1 MYFLMGSFRTKGG
14 IMRRIF
20 RMIALTLVCA
30 FCFPAAA
37 GAAHTPSAKEEMRG
51 VWVSSVYNLDYP
63 VKPTTNADTLRAE
76 ADRILDNCVKWG
88 LNAVFLQVRPS
99 SDALYKSDV
108 FPWSKY
114 LTGKQGMAPEDG
126 FDPLAYWVKAAHKR
140 GLELHAWINPY
151 RITKGKQA
159 EWDSLVGSHPAKQ
172 HPEWAIQYTDQ
183 NYYFDPGLPEVR
195 ELVVRGAVEIAEKY
209 EIDGLHMDDYF
220 YPGKDFPDAKTYA
233 AYGGGFSNLAD
244 WRRDNVNQLVRT
256 LDDALHDVRRDIAF
270 GISPSGI
277 WANKSTDPRGS
288 NTSGNEHYS
297 ANYADSLYW
306 IENGLVDYIIPQIY
320 WEIGHK
326 QADFATLADWW
337 NQAVQGAK
345 DVKLYI
351 GMGAYR
357 CADNPTGV
365 WKTTDPLF
373 ASMDYLKNK
382 HNVSGNVFF
391 RYGSIPAVSGMA
403 DRLTAWYAS
412 DTGTSDKA
420 AAPADEQGFSDILA
434 QFLLSMIQ

>member
-1 MYFLMGSFRTKGG
+1 MK
-14 IMRRIF
+14 RIF
-20 RMIALTLVCA
+20 RTVALTLVCA
-30 FCFPAAA
+30 FCFSLTAMAAPTP
-37 GAAHTPSAKEEMRG
+37 GASEEMRG
-51 VWVSSVYNLDYP
+51 IWVSSVYNLDYP
-63 VKPTTNADTLRAE
+63 QKPTTDADTLKAQ
-76 ADRILDNCVKWG
+76 ADAILDNCVKWG

-99 SDALYKSDV
+99 SDALYPSEI

-114 LTGKQGMAPEDG
+114 LTGKQGTAPADN

-159 EWDSLVGSHPAKQ
+159 EWDSLVGTHPAKKN
-172 HPEWAIQYTDQ
+172 PEWTIQYTDG
-183 NYYFDPGLPEVR
+183 NYYFNPGLPEVR
-195 ELVVRGAVEIAEKY
+195 DLVVQGAVEIAENY
-209 EIDGLHMDDYF
+209 DIDGLHMDDYF
-220 YPGKDFPDAKTYA
+220 YPGTDFPDTKTYET
-233 AYGGGFSNLAD
+233 YGKGFSDIAD
-244 WRRDNVNQLVRT
+244 WRRDNVNQLVRR
-256 LDDALHDVRRDIAF
+256 LDTELHRVKRDIQF

-277 WANKSTDPRGS
+277 WANQSTDPRGS
-288 NTSGNEHYS
+288 NTNGSEHYVS
-297 ANYADSLYW
+297 NYADSLYW

-326 QADFATLADWW
+326 LADFATLADWW
-337 NQAVQGAK
+337 NQAVKG

-357 CADNPTGV
+357 CADNPVGV

-373 ASMDYLKNK
+373 ASMDYLKDK
-382 HNVSGNVFF
+382 QNVNGCVFF

-403 DRLTAWYAS
+403 DRLTAWYAA
-412 DTGTSDKA
+412 DTEPQQG
-420 AAPADEQGFSDILA
+420 APTGSLEPQSFSQILG

>member
-1 MYFLMGSFRTKGG
+1 MKRSFRLL
-14 IMRRIF
+14 
-20 RMIALTLVCA
+20 ALVLACVLTLVTPA
-30 FCFPAAA
+30 FAA
-37 GAAHTPSAKEEMRG
+37 GTPSASEEMRG

-63 VKPTTNADTLRAE
+63 SSPTTDPDKLRAE
-76 ADRILDNCVKWG
+76 ADEILDNCVKWG

-99 SDALYKSDV
+99 GDALYKSDL

-114 LTGKQGMAPEDG
+114 LTGSVGTAPQDG
-126 FDPLAYWVKAAHKR
+126 FDPLEYWVEAAHKR

-151 RITKGKQA
+151 RITRGKDT
-159 EWDSLVGSHPAKQ
+159 EWNSLPSTHPAKMN
-172 HPEWAIQYTDQ
+172 PDWVVKYSDG
-183 NYYFDPGLPEVR
+183 NYYFNPGIPEVR
-195 ELVVRGAVEIAEKY
+195 DLVTRGAVEIVQNY
-209 EIDGLHMDDYF
+209 DVDGLHMDDYF
-220 YPGKDFPDAKTYA
+220 YPGTDFNDAATYQK
-233 AYGGGFSNLAD
+233 YGSSFSNIAD
-244 WRRDNVNQLVRT
+244 FRRDSVNQLVAQ
-256 LDDALHDVRRDIAF
+256 LDTAVHNIDPDIQF

-288 NTSGNEHYS
+288 NTNGSEHYVS
-297 ANYADSLYW
+297 SYADSLYW

-326 QADFATLADWW
+326 LADFATLADWW
-337 NQAVQGAK
+337 NDAVAGS
-345 DVKLYI
+345 DVHLYI

-373 ASMDYLKNK
+373 DSLAYLENK
-382 HNVSGNVFF
+382 DNVGGCVFF

-403 DRLTAWYAS
+403 DRLTSWYS
-412 DTGTSDKA
+412 TVHNENT
-420 AAPADEQGFSDILA
+420 APNPSNPGGNSSSSLNGGDFGSILS

>member
-1 MYFLMGSFRTKGG
+1 MKRSFRLL
-14 IMRRIF
+14 
-20 RMIALTLVCA
+20 ALVLACVLTLVTPA
-30 FCFPAAA
+30 FAA
-37 GAAHTPSAKEEMRG
+37 GTPSASEEMRG

-63 VKPTTNADTLRAE
+63 SSPTTDPDKLRAE
-76 ADRILDNCVKWG
+76 ADEILDNCVKWG

-99 SDALYKSDV
+99 GDALYKSDL

-114 LTGKQGMAPEDG
+114 LTGSVGTAPQDG
-126 FDPLAYWVKAAHKR
+126 FDPLEYWVEAAHKR

-151 RITKGKQA
+151 RITRGKDT
-159 EWDSLVGSHPAKQ
+159 EWNQLPSTHPAKMN
-172 HPEWAIQYTDQ
+172 PDWVVKYSDG
-183 NYYFDPGLPEVR
+183 NYYFNPGIPEVR
-195 ELVVRGAVEIAEKY
+195 DLVTRGAVEIVQNY
-209 EIDGLHMDDYF
+209 DVDGLHMDDYF
-220 YPGKDFPDAKTYA
+220 YPGTDFNDAATYQK
-233 AYGGGFSNLAD
+233 YGSSFSNIAD
-244 WRRDNVNQLVRT
+244 FRRDSVNQLVAQ
-256 LDDALHDVRRDIAF
+256 LDTAVHNIDPDIQF

-288 NTSGNEHYS
+288 NTNGSEHYVS
-297 ANYADSLYW
+297 SYADSLYW

-326 QADFATLADWW
+326 LADFATLADWW
-337 NQAVQGAK
+337 NDAVAGS
-345 DVKLYI
+345 DVHLYI

-373 ASMDYLKNK
+373 DSLAYLENK
-382 HNVSGNVFF
+382 DNVGGCVFF

-403 DRLTAWYAS
+403 DRLTSWYS
-412 DTGTSDKA
+412 TVHNENT
-420 AAPADEQGFSDILA
+420 APNPSNPGGSSSSSLNGGDFGSILS

>member
-1 MYFLMGSFRTKGG
+1 MK
-14 IMRRIF
+14 RIF

-30 FCFPAAA
+30 LCFSAAA
-37 GAAHTPSAKEEMRG
+37 GAVHAPSAKEEMRG

-63 VKPTTNADTLRAE
+63 AKPTTDADTLRRE

-99 SDALYKSDV
+99 SDALYESEI

-114 LTGKQGMAPEDG
+114 LTGKQGTAPEDG

-159 EWDSLVGSHPAKQ
+159 EWESLVSSHPAKQ

-195 ELVVRGAVEIAEKY
+195 ELVVQGAVEIAENY
-209 EIDGLHMDDYF
+209 DIDGLHMDDYF
-220 YPGKDFPDAKTYA
+220 YPGKDFPDDKTYA
-233 AYGGGFSNLAD
+233 QYGDGFSDIAD
-244 WRRDNVNQLVRT
+244 WRRDNVNQLVRE
-256 LDDALHDVRRDIAF
+256 LDRALHAVRRGLAF

-277 WANKSTDPRGS
+277 WANQSTDPRGS

-306 IENGLVDYIIPQIY
+306 IEHGLVDYIIPQIY

-337 NQAVQGAK
+337 DQAVRGAK

-365 WKTTDPLF
+365 WQTTDPLF
-373 ASMDYLKNK
+373 ASMEYLRNK
-382 HNVSGNVFF
+382 HNVSGSVFF

-412 DTGTSDKA
+412 DTGTSSK
-420 AAPADEQGFSDILA
+420 PDEPTDAQGFSDILA